1 MEESQM
7 TQEQHDVMVYRDS
20 GGSLYLRIPDDHRS
34 TVEAAMDDS
43 SGYFFGSDG
52 GVSAFQAGRLTPIDV
67 IPLQRHGGSLQNSLQ
82 TRGIIIVGG

>member
-1 MEESQM
+1 MNPNHSS
-7 TQEQHDVMVYRDS
+7 VMVYRDS

-52 GVSAFQAGRLTPIDV
+52 GVSVFQAGRLTPIGV
-67 IPLQRHGGSLQNSLQ
+67 VPLLRHGGSFQDSLQ